1 MKKSELRNIIREEL
15 GIGRLTEATLNSS
28 SEIVELNPI
37 WKNISK
43 ADDLVVDAI
52 GALSSF
58 WMKEEFSDK
67 DSKKIK
73 TELEKVKEE
82 KKKFFA
88 ALENFVTNIAN
99 SVKTE

>member
-1 MKKSELRNIIREEL
+1 MKKSELRQIIREEL
-15 GIGRLTEATLNSS
+15 SLRRITEATMNSS
-28 SEIVELNPI
+28 GEVVELNPI

-52 GALSSF
+52 GSLSSF

-67 DSKKIK
+67 DSKNIRA
-73 TELEKVKEE
+73 ELEKVKAE

-88 ALENFVTNIAN
+88 SLENFVTNIAS
-99 SVKTE
+99 SVETK